1 MKLNAVLY
9 HTISFLGARHLISIF
24 FFCLLSTANMS
35 ISPFPEGCC
44 KLIVLKPRED
54 SNTSK
59 AFKTKPRGHILGCF
73 CPTSQPSFSPSLSK
87 INTCLAK
94 LADRL
99 KCLCLK
105 PFLWKT
111 WHLRSNVWW
120 KRVWTKMLVCEL
132 AGADRLCW
140 GGKLQRKEGR
150 WGQMV
155 ALLRSWDATQRFT
168 KVGLSKPKC
177 LNLPE
182 KKYDAFALVYIVQG
196 LLCICLPMALA
207 QRETNGYLHLPGYL
221 QGHLAL
227 KYSSEQHQR
236 S

>member
-1 MKLNAVLY
+1 
-9 HTISFLGARHLISIF
+9 
-24 FFCLLSTANMS
+24 MS
-35 ISPFPEGCC
+35 ISPFPEGYW
-44 KLIVLKPRED
+44 KLIIPKPRED
-54 SNTSK
+54 SNRSK
-59 AFKTKPRGHILGCF
+59 SFWIKPCGHILGCF
-73 CPTSQPSFSPSLSK
+73 CPSSQPSFFPSLSK
-87 INTCLAK
+87 VNTCLAK

-111 WHLRSNVWW
+111 WHLCSNVWW

-132 AGADRLCW
+132 AGAHRLRR

-155 ALLRSWDATQRFT
+155 ALLRSWNATERFT
-168 KVGLSKPKC
+168 KVGLSKPRY

-182 KKYDAFALVYIVQG
+182 KISMMHLAPVKIVQG
-196 LLCICLPMALA
+196 LLCICLPIPLA
-207 QRETNGYLHLPGYL
+207 QRETNGVKHLPGYL

-227 KYSSEQHQR
+227 KYSSEQHHR